1 MRQLFKQRL
10 VIHLKEMM
18 KYLRLVFNDYFVL
31 ALLFMIG
38 GLGYYYSN
46 VLKTLHTGLWWAPIV
61 AIAILLVSVQLGR
74 FATLVEDP
82 DYVFLFPKE
91 AAFFAYLKRAFHYSL
106 GLAIAVQVLF
116 WVLLMPFVQ
125 VTMQTT
131 AADLYLLLATLIILK
146 VTWLNTDFA
155 RKYRL
160 NNRWLSNHFLFRFLI
175 PVVSISLSI
184 YLNYWLGLA
193 LAVAALGISYYSRN
207 HWSRYPIDWKVM
219 IADENSRMHT
229 VYQFFNLF
237 TDVPMLQGSIR
248 RRRYLD
254 GILGRIKL
262 IPKNTYLYLY
272 AHGII
277 RDNEMS
283 GLYFRLMVI
292 GTVFLVFVKGEIL
305 PIFLSLLFVYLIGFQ
320 LIPFYFHFSDNAF
333 VHVYPITD
341 QYQMKSFQ
349 RVLLYMLSIVS
360 LIFAIAVIAVNF
372 SSLMTVAGV
381 IVAEA
386 LEIWAFVYLY
396 IPRRLARS
404 ERTR

>member
-82 DYVFLFPKE
+82 DYVFLFPQE

-131 AADLYLLLATLIILK
+131 ATDLYLLLATLIILK

-160 NNRWLSNHFLFRFLI
+160 NNRLLSNHFLFRFLI

-193 LAVAALGISYYSRN
+193 LAIVALGISYYSRRN
-207 HWSRYPIDWKVM
+207 WSRYPIDWKVM
-219 IADENSRMHT
+219 IDDENSRMHT

-262 IPKNTYLYLY
+262 IPKT
-272 AHGII
+272 HICI
-277 RDNEMS
+277 CMPM
-283 GLYFRLMVI
+283 GLF
-292 GTVFLVFVKGEIL
+292 EI
-305 PIFLSLLFVYLIGFQ
+305 
-320 LIPFYFHFSDNAF
+320 
-333 VHVYPITD
+333 T
-341 QYQMKSFQ
+341 K
-349 RVLLYMLSIVS
+349 
-360 LIFAIAVIAVNF
+360 
-372 SSLMTVAGV
+372 
-381 IVAEA
+381 
-386 LEIWAFVYLY
+386 
-396 IPRRLARS
+396 
-404 ERTR
+404 